1 MAKKVYIAGPITGVE
16 GYKERFERAE
26 EILKNA
32 GYEPASPI
40 AEGLVE
46 GWTYRDYIN
55 RGLRLLEGCDA
66 ICLLPGWKGSRGTML
81 EKRYAETV
89 KLPVY
94 FIDTK
99 YEAVRGPL
107 L

>member
-1 MAKKVYIAGPITGVE
+1 MTKKIYIAGPITGVK
-16 GYKERFERAE
+16 GYADRFKRAE
-26 EILKNA
+26 QILEEA
-32 GYEPASPI
+32 GHKPVSPVI
-40 AEGLVE
+40 PGDDEGE
-46 GWTYRDYIN
+46 TYRYYID
-55 RGLRLLEGCDA
+55 RGIRLLLGCDA
-66 ICLLPGWKGSRGTML
+66 ICMLPGWSRSRGAML

-94 FIDTK
+94 FIDSK

>member
-1 MAKKVYIAGPITGVE
+1 MTKKIYIAGPITGVK
-16 GYKERFERAE
+16 GYADRFKRAE
-26 EILKNA
+26 QILEEA
-32 GYEPASPI
+32 GHEPVSPVIPEEYEGRP
-40 AEGLVE
+40 
-46 GWTYRDYIN
+46 YRSYID
-55 RGLRLLEGCDA
+55 RGLRLLMGCDA
-66 ICLLPGWKGSRGTML
+66 ICMLPGWSRSRGAML

>member
-1 MAKKVYIAGPITGVE
+1 MTKVYIAGPITGVK
-16 GYKERFERAE
+16 GYADRFKRAE
-26 EILKNA
+26 QILEEA
-32 GYEPASPI
+32 GHEPVSPVIPEKYEGRP
-40 AEGLVE
+40 
-46 GWTYRDYIN
+46 YRSYID
-55 RGLRLLEGCDA
+55 RGLRLLMGCDA
-66 ICLLPGWKGSRGTML
+66 ICMLPGWTRSRGAML

>member
-1 MAKKVYIAGPITGVE
+1 MKKIYIAGPITGAK
-16 GYKERFERAE
+16 GYADRFKRAE
-26 EILKNA
+26 KILEEA
-32 GYEPASPI
+32 GHEPVSPVI
-40 AEGLVE
+40 PGDKEGE
-46 GWTYRDYIN
+46 TYRYYID
-55 RGLRLLEGCDA
+55 RGFRLLMGCDA
-66 ICLLPGWKGSRGTML
+66 ICMLPGWSGSRGAML

-89 KLPVY
+89 KLPIY

>member
-1 MAKKVYIAGPITGVE
+1 MTKKVYIAGPITGIDNYKDRFRRAEILLDQSGYQPVSPVGEVE
-16 GYKERFERAE
+16 GF
-26 EILKNA
+26 
-32 GYEPASPI
+32 
-40 AEGLVE
+40 
-46 GWTYRDYIN
+46 TYRDYIN
-55 RGLRLLEGCDA
+55 RGLSKLATCDA
-66 ICLLPGWKGSRGTML
+66 ICMLPGWMGSRGAKL
-81 EKRYAETV
+81 EKWYAETV